1 MDTSISFTIVQS
13 LLVFTLLV
21 LALLLLL
28 LPQGKKSQNLPL
40 SMFLGIISVHI
51 LIDLTINQPIF
62 NNIRI
67 HLFPSVFIFLYAPLL
82 FFYTNRCINN
92 VAQQKW
98 RHLVLFL
105 VFGIYYWVDG
115 FSSMLYFPI
124 YGIQYL
130 IYGIWISRL
139 IRKHKWD
146 KAINKI
152 WLLFLVYSFGLIWFF
167 VLLANGFSWGGL
179 PYWADQLEL
188 ISYLVA
194 TLFFVGLLYFM
205 MSRPSL
211 FMNVRVSTS
220 NQDRV
225 PENVSDIER
234 KRIKEIRSLFEEE
247 KIFKNPDLNRTTLA
261 DRLGINQ
268 QQLSKE
274 INQHFKMNLSELLNF
289 YRIKEAQA
297 LLKNKNY
304 NIKEVYYEV
313 GYNSRSAFNNAF
325 KKIVKKTPTQ
335 FRNEEAV

>member
-40 SMFLGIISVHI
+40 SIFLGIISIHI
-51 LIDLTINQPIF
+51 LVDLTINQPVF

-82 FFYTNRCINN
+82 LFYANRCINN
-92 VAQQKW
+92 EAKEKW
-98 RHLVLFL
+98 KHFILSLI
-105 VFGIYYWVDG
+105 FGIYYWIDG
-115 FSSMLYFPI
+115 FSSMLFFPV

-130 IYGIWISRL
+130 IYAIWISQMVN
-139 IRKHKWD
+139 KHKWD
-146 KAINKI
+146 KTIGKI

-167 VLLANGFSWGGL
+167 VLLANALSWGGL
-179 PYWADQLEL
+179 PHLADQLEL

-211 FMNVRVSTS
+211 FMNVRISTS
-220 NQDRV
+220 NQDRT
-225 PENVSDIER
+225 PENISDIER
-234 KRIKEIRSLFEEE
+234 LRVREIRMLFEEE
-247 KIFKNPDLNRTTLA
+247 KIFKNPDLNRAALA

-325 KKIVKKTPTQ
+325 KKIHGKTPTQ
-335 FRNEEAV
+335 FRNEE